1 MQEGWSWYSGT
12 MGRMAPNG
20 FLGDQGVHRIAT
32 GPAAVT
38 GCHPVMPASL

>member
-1 MQEGWSWYSGT
+1 MQEGCFWYSGT

-20 FLGDQGVHRIAT
+20 FLGDQGAPKIAT

-38 GCHPVMPASL
+38 GCHPVMLASL